1 MTNPVTTFLNVA
13 FVVIPYYSCLVSL
26 SLLSLTIGVLLII
39 LPLLLGLSYLY
50 YLIRGPKKSAD
61 LTIGFFHPYCDSG
74 GGGERVLWC
83 GINALKRKFP
93 YAKFIV
99 YTGDTHVMRDQIIDK
114 VKDRFQ
120 IENVDWM
127 KDPNDG
133 IKLVYLHQ
141 RKWVEAEMYPRF
153 TLLGQS
159 IGSIY
164 LGKVMQSNDQN
175 FHTSNKEPPVWC

>member
-13 FVVIPYYSCLVSL
+13 FVIIPYYSCIVSL
-26 SLLSLTIGVLLII
+26 SLLSFISCILLFL
-39 LPLLLGLSYLY
+39 LPLLVGLFYLY
-50 YLIRGPKKSAD
+50 YQIRGPRKSASD
-61 LTIGFFHPYCDSG
+61 LTIAFFHPYCDSG

-133 IKLVYLHQ
+133 IKLVYLHK

-159 IGSIY
+159 LGSIF
-164 LGKVMQSNDQN
+164 LGKRHLI
-175 FHTSNKEPPVWC
+175 FK